1 MNNVHLYKEAMKNW
15 TPKEIKEFRKRLGLY
30 QKDFAPMIGVTMRYV
45 IYLEQG
51 VRQPSKTLKIL
62 LSIMEMQ
69 ENEKGKEV
77 KKHVKGKIS

>member
-1 MNNVHLYKEAMKNW
+1 MFIYKEAMKTW
-15 TPKEIKEFRKRLGLY
+15 TPEEIKEFRKRQGLY
-30 QKDFAPMIGVTMRYV
+30 QKDFGELIGVTMRYV

-62 LSIMEMQ
+62 LSMMEAQ

-77 KKHVKGKIS
+77 QKHGKGKRNL